1 MDSAAERAASLRAHP
16 NISAAAKMLG
26 IAPSTLSRRDDLP
39 TESRG
44 DRDLVLAP
52 SEVLRLATVYRK
64 RSLNDVA
71 QDLIDLARESS
82 ADDAGRVE
90 DAVESFF
97 EGQVV
102 STGEREEFLDMARRL
117 LPAGLLA
124 KVEAS
129 LAAPSKEL
137 PDSLTGHPPRPQD

>member
-16 NISAAAKMLG
+16 NISATAKMLG
-26 IAPSTLSRRDDLP
+26 VAPSTLSRRDDLP

-44 DRDLVLAP
+44 DRDRVLAP
-52 SEVLRLATVYRK
+52 TEVLRLATVYRK

-71 QDLIDLARESS
+71 QGLIDLARESS
-82 ADDAGRVE
+82 PEDAGRVE
-90 DAVESFF
+90 DEVESFF

-102 STGEREEFLDMARRL
+102 STEEREEFLGKARRL

-124 KVEAS
+124 EVEAS
-129 LAAPSKEL
+129 LATPSEEL
-137 PDSLTGHPPRPQD
+137 PSSLTGHPPRPQD

>member
-1 MDSAAERAASLRAHP
+1 MDPAAERAASLRAYP
-16 NISAAAKMLG
+16 NISATAKMLG
-26 IAPSTLSRRDDLP
+26 VAPSTLSRRDDLP

-52 SEVLRLATVYRK
+52 GEVLRLATVYRK

-82 ADDAGRVE
+82 PEDAGRVE

-97 EGQVV
+97 EGQVA
-102 STGEREEFLDMARRL
+102 STKEREEFLATARRL
-117 LPAGLLA
+117 LPAGVLA
-124 KVEAS
+124 EVEAS
-129 LAAPSKEL
+129 LVVPSKEL
-137 PDSLTGHPPRPQD
+137 PDFLTGHPPRPQD